1 LTETDEARK
10 TLLLATVAVARREL
24 VRVLGWLGITVPSAM

>member
-1 LTETDEARK
+1 M
-10 TLLLATVAVARREL
+10 LLLATAAGARREL